1 MHLLQIY
8 MKTLEEKTE
17 KFNYNDLNERSR
29 EILLGIIEGYFGTA
43 SPVGSKFIAE
53 SSKLNL
59 SSASIRNI
67 MASLEEAGYIYQPHF
82 SAGRIPT
89 AKGYKFYVDSL
100 MKTEKIS
107 IKEKEDIE
115 IRLTSANRD
124 LNGILNQV
132 SILLSD
138 LSHYAGV
145 VLAPDMSEAN
155 LLHIEFIRIKEKNIL
170 AIIVFANG
178 VTENKSFYIT
188 KDIKQ
193 NELTRYS
200 NKLNEI
206 IEKKNC
212 SLDGLKEIIIEEMH
226 SDKENFYSI
235 LNMGI
240 FSSIGNVSGYWDYK
254 HYDNCLYVGPEGD
267 LIEEPE
273 FSNNEQIKFLI
284 KTISD
289 KKNIIKLLGHT
300 KNSKTKQIFIG
311 SEDEWSEIS
320 GLSLI
325 TAPYISEINMI
336 RGSIGIIGPLRM
348 NYSHVIPIIDFVSEF
363 LSGII

>member
-1 MHLLQIY
+1 M
-8 MKTLEEKTE
+8 EEKCE
-17 KFNYNDLNERSR
+17 KPNYNNLSERSR

-43 SPVGSKFIAE
+43 NPVGSKFIAE
-53 SSKLNL
+53 NTGLNL

-89 AKGYKFYVDSL
+89 AKGYKFYIDGL
-100 MKTEKIS
+100 MIAEKIS
-107 IKEKEDIE
+107 QKEKENIE
-115 IRLTSANRD
+115 KRLASANRN
-124 LNGILNQV
+124 LSGILSRV

-145 VLAPDMSEAN
+145 VLAPDMSGAF

-178 VTENKSFYIT
+178 VTENKSFYIP

-200 NKLNEI
+200 NKLNGI
-206 IEKKNC
+206 IENKNC
-212 SLDGLKEIIIEEMH
+212 DLDGLKKIITEEMY

-235 LNMGI
+235 LSSEI
-240 FSSIGNVSGYWDYK
+240 FSPVGNTDDYGDCIN
-254 HYDNCLYVGPEGD
+254 YDNRLYVGPEGD
-267 LIEEPE
+267 LLEEPE

-300 KNSKTKQIFIG
+300 KNCKTKQIFIG
-311 SEDEWSEIS
+311 SEEEWSEIS

-325 TAPYISEINMI
+325 TAPYASENNMLN
-336 RGSIGIIGPLRM
+336 GSIGIIGPLRM
-348 NYSHVIPIIDFVSEF
+348 NYSHVIPIIDFMSEF
-363 LSGII
+363 LGGII

>member
-1 MHLLQIY
+1 
-8 MKTLEEKTE
+8 MKNSEEKAE
-17 KFNYNDLNERSR
+17 KYSYNDLNERSR

-53 SSKLNL
+53 RSRLNL

-67 MASLEEAGYIYQPHF
+67 MALLEEAGYIYQPHF
-82 SAGRIPT
+82 SAGRVPT

-100 MKTEKIS
+100 MKRENIS
-107 IKEKEDIE
+107 VKEKEDIE
-115 IRLTSANRD
+115 IRLTSASRD

-155 LLHIEFIRIKEKNIL
+155 ILHIEFIRIKEKNIL

-178 VTENKSFYIT
+178 ITENKSFYIT

-206 IEKKNC
+206 IECKNC
-212 SLDGLKEIIIEEMH
+212 SLDDLKEIITEEMH
-226 SDKENFYSI
+226 NDKENFYSI

-240 FSSIGNVSGYWDYK
+240 FSSIGNVSGYWDYE

-311 SEDEWSEIS
+311 SEEEWSEIS

-325 TAPYISEINMI
+325 TAPYVSDVNLI

>member
-1 MHLLQIY
+1 
-8 MKTLEEKTE
+8 MKTLEEKAE
-17 KFNYNDLNERSR
+17 KFNYSDLNERSR
-29 EILLGIIEGYFGTA
+29 EILLGIVEGYFGTA

-53 SSKLNL
+53 NSKLNL

-67 MASLEEAGYIYQPHF
+67 MALLEESGYIYQPHF

-89 AKGYKFYVDSL
+89 AKGYKFYIDSL

-107 IKEKEDIE
+107 LKEKENIE
-115 IRLTSANRD
+115 IRLSSSNRD

-178 VTENKSFYIT
+178 VAENKSFYIT

-212 SLDGLKEIIIEEMH
+212 SLDDLKEIITEEMH
-226 SDKENFYSI
+226 NDKEIFSSI
-235 LNMGI
+235 LSKEI
-240 FSSIGNVSGYWDYK
+240 FSSIGNVSGYRDYE

-311 SEDEWSEIS
+311 SEEEWSEIS

-325 TAPYISEINMI
+325 TAPYISETNML